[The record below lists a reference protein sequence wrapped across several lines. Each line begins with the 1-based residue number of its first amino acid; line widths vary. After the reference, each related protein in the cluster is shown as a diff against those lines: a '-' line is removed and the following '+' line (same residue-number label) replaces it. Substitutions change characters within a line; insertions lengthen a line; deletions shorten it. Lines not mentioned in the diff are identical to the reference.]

1 MWWTFGTPSLLILD
15 PMWTFVITVA
25 ATVLIYL
32 LFAGFER
39 WGVQSNW
46 AITINYYVAAI
57 LGWNLAGGA
66 SAMVAAV
73 EAPWLGPLAILGLAF
88 YPLFRLTARCSQELG
103 VSVATISTKLSMAI
117 PVLVFALFD
126 GWHLVH
132 WGQWCGLALAF
143 PAVWLSSQGP
153 AAAPQRSGSPGLSA
167 AWMPVV
173 MFLGSG
179 TIDLMFGWHSSHPSL
194 DLPGMRMA
202 FASVPFTLG
211 ALVGTVD
218 QIRGQKGWPSLRDF
232 AGGTL
237 LGVVNFG
244 SLYFLLLAFDAGFFE
259 RTLVVPL
266 LNLSVIVVATLAG
279 ALLLSDIPHAKTRW
293 GVALATAS
301 IGLMMWFGQ

>member
-1 MWWTFGTPSLLILD
+1 
-15 PMWTFVITVA
+15 
-25 ATVLIYL
+25 
-32 LFAGFER
+32 
-39 WGVQSNW
+39 
-46 AITINYYVAAI
+46 
-57 LGWNLAGGA
+57 
-66 SAMVAAV
+66 
-73 EAPWLGPLAILGLAF
+73 
-88 YPLFRLTARCSQELG
+88 
-103 VSVATISTKLSMAI
+103 
-117 PVLVFALFD
+117 
-126 GWHLVH
+126 
-132 WGQWCGLALAF
+132 
-143 PAVWLSSQGP
+143 
-153 AAAPQRSGSPGLSA
+153 
-167 AWMPVV
+167 MPVV